1 MKVRNGH
8 RPMQEANLSALL
20 SPLMALKKDHLSFRG
35 PPGTWLPL
43 VIREAADELIAF
55 LFTVSPS
62 FLLGQ
67 PLPAYLFPGHSVHTS
82 INPFAM

>member
-8 RPMQEANLSALL
+8 RPMQEANVSALL

-43 VIREAADELIAF
+43 VIREAADELMRTMGIA
-55 LFTVSPS
+55 
-62 FLLGQ
+62 
-67 PLPAYLFPGHSVHTS
+67 H
-82 INPFAM
+82 

>member
-8 RPMQEANLSALL
+8 RPMQEANVSALR
-20 SPLMALKKDHLSFRG
+20 SSLMALKKDHLSFRG
-35 PPGTWLPL
+35 PQGTWVPL
-43 VIREAADELIAF
+43 VIREAADELTAF

-67 PLPAYLFPGHSVHTS
+67 LLLAYLVPGHSVHTS
-82 INPFAM
+82 INSFAV

>member
-8 RPMQEANLSALL
+8 NARSKCVSSAF
-20 SPLMALKKDHLSFRG
+20 STHDSKEGPSFIQG
-35 PPGTWLPL
+35 PPGYLDTI
-43 VIREAADELIAF
+43 VIREAADELTAF

-67 PLPAYLFPGHSVHTS
+67 PLPAYLFPGHSVRTS
-82 INPFAM
+82 INSFTM